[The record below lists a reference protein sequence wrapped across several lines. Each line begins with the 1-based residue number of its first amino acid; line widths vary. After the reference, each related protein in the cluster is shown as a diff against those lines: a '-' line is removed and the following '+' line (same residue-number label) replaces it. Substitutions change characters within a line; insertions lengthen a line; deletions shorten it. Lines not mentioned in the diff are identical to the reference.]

1 METIDNMFHSDH
13 ENDHENDDL
22 NDKQLGYESEVYS
35 IDGEDDENNHSNRN
49 IVKRG
54 ITRLAKFRREY
65 GKPDGVKVSV
75 TFDALNR
82 LTGKNRALFSS
93 FLGDLVREHIGVRIL
108 SWKKVDSEARDK
120 MWDEITVHIY
130 FFSTH

>member
-1 METIDNMFHSDH
+1 METLDNMFHSDH
-13 ENDHENDDL
+13 ENDHENDHL
-22 NDKQLGYESEVYS
+22 NDNQLGYESEVYS

-54 ITRLAKFRREY
+54 ITMLAKFRREY

-82 LTGKNRALFSS
+82 LTGKNRALFLS
-93 FLGDLVREHIGVRIL
+93 FLGDLVHEHIGVRIL

-130 FFSTH
+130 FF